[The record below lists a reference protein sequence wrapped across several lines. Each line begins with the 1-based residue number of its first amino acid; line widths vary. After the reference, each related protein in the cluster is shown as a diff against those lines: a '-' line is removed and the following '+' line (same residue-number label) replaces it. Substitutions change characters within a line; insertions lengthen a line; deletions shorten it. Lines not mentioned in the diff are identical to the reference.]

1 MNTVESS
8 NANVKNSEH
17 KEANCV
23 EQAPVLPNFSGNKV
37 PLSCDDVNTR
47 IIVSLASEELSSY
60 VPGYN

>member
-8 NANVKNSEH
+8 NSNVKNSEH

-23 EQAPVLPNFSGNKV
+23 EQATVLPNFSRNKV